1 MLFLLNQEL
10 IDLGDPVEALQEA
23 GVAGDLKHLPSIA
36 KIVALGQDA
45 AFAAQGIEQAHPGI
59 RRTLAAMFALSGQ
72 VNCALFLNP
81 AHPQSP
87 RDVAVRLAQAPLTT
101 MAFLLSAQETGRLT
115 AAVIN
120 HHVWRVAGGV
130 AAA

>member
-1 MLFLLNQEL
+1 MLFLLNQEV

-23 GVAGDLKHLPSIA
+23 GVAGDLARMPTLA

-59 RRTLAAMFALSGQ
+59 RRTLAALLGVSGE
-72 VNCALFLNP
+72 VNCALFLTTEKTVV
-81 AHPQSP
+81 A
-87 RDVAVRLAQAPLTT
+87 RDVAVRLGQAPLTT
-101 MAFLLSAQETGRLT
+101 MALLLSAQQSGRLT
-115 AAVIN
+115 AQLIN